1 MVDPV
6 TLTMIRDIVTIIGVL
21 IFGLINNGLNL
32 LGVDPLFRDAVK
44 GGIILIAILIDQW
57 GRE

>member
-1 MVDPV
+1 V
-6 TLTMIRDIVTIIGVL
+6 GVL

-32 LGVDPLFRDAVK
+32 MGVDPLFRDAAK
-44 GGIILIAILIDQW
+44 GAVILIAILIDQW